1 LNVPVHG
8 TMVAMRRRHL
18 DLRAAAAVLAD
29 GDPTMS
35 EIAER
40 LGVAKPT
47 LYKLAGSKDE
57 LIRACIEAETER
69 VAGHLH
75 DRLSG
80 ASGAWVPEAL
90 RAIAAYA
97 EDSPGGF
104 RLLFE
109 RRGPDVQDAL
119 RRLEARLA
127 ELLRRRAPA
136 HPDLLAAALLG
147 AAAAVVSR
155 AHADGRVVDAD
166 ALAAAL

>member
-1 LNVPVHG
+1 MP
-8 TMVAMRRRHL
+8 
-18 DLRAAAAVLAD
+18 RAPD
-29 GDPTMS
+29 GARENGFDS
-35 EIAER
+35 
-40 LGVAKPT
+40 
-47 LYKLAGSKDE
+47 
-57 LIRACIEAETER
+57 
-69 VAGHLH
+69 
-75 DRLSG
+75 
-80 ASGAWVPEAL
+80 AL
-90 RAIAAYA
+90 RR
-97 EDSPGGF
+97 GG
-104 RLLFE
+104 LAKLFE